1 MAFQTFVNEAIERV
15 EKTGADFI
23 HTLSLAERLKE
34 AMLYSFTA
42 GGKRL
47 RPLLMLA
54 VLDGF
59 NIPIEKGLRTACA
72 IEFIHTS
79 SLIHDDLPAMD
90 DDDYRRGKLTNHRV
104 FGEATAI
111 LAGDALL
118 LHAFELIATD
128 DRLEDSVKVSLI
140 KQLSQSSGANGM
152 VGGQQLDIENE
163 GKPLT
168 LEALETINANK
179 TGQLILFSLLAGGLI
194 AGVDGT
200 TLERLRKISHHIGLA
215 FQIQD
220 DILDVIGDEALLG
233 KATLQDEK
241 NNKTTYVRLLGLE
254 PAKIEVK
261 HHFDQAI
268 NELKRLRLNSN
279 FLHQLLQLMIER
291 KY

>member
-1 MAFQTFVNEAIERV
+1 MAFQAFVDDSITQLEQAGVQFIERL
-15 EKTGADFI
+15 TLAD
-23 HTLSLAERLKE
+23 RLKE

-47 RPLLMLA
+47 RPLLLLS

-59 NIPIEKGLRTACA
+59 GIPVETGLNTALA
-72 IEFIHTS
+72 LEFIHTS

-90 DDDYRRGKLTNHRV
+90 DDDLRRGKPTNHKV

-128 DRLEDSVKVSLI
+128 PHLSAETKVSLI
-140 KQLSQSSGANGM
+140 RLLSHSSGANGM

-163 GKPLT
+163 NKPLSIDQ
-168 LEALETINANK
+168 LDTINENK
-179 TGQLILFSLLAGGLI
+179 TGQLISFSLVAGGMI
-194 AGVDGT
+194 AGVDEET
-200 TLERLRKISHHIGLA
+200 IERLRKAAHGLGLA

-220 DILDVIGDEALLG
+220 DVLDVIGDEALLG
-233 KATLQDEK
+233 KATMQDER
-241 NNKTTYVRLLGLE
+241 NDKTTYVRLLGLE
-254 PAKIEVK
+254 QAKQKVS
-261 HHFDQAI
+261 DYYQDAI
-268 NELKRLRLNSN
+268 NEIDRLRLQSD
-279 FLHQLLQLMIER
+279 FLHQLLRLIIER